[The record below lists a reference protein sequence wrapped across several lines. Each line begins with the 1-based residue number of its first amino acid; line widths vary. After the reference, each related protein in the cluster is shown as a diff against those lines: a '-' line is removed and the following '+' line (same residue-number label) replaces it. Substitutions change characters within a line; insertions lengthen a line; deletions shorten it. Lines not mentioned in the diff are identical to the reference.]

1 MANTAICLSTTINQ
15 IHSADQLSALDDAAL
30 LARFDNDPARIYS
43 FLLGF
48 NLAFNAMRIAEI
60 ADSIEA
66 RLIVCSNKLLA
77 GGKP

>member
-1 MANTAICLSTTINQ
+1 MKHASICISTTINQ
-15 IHSADQLSALDDAAL
+15 INSAAQLSALDDAAL

-48 NLAFNAMRIAEI
+48 NLAFSATRIAEL
-60 ADSIEA
+60 ADSIET

-77 GGKP
+77 G